1 MVVHG
6 FYHVMGYDHIK
17 EEDKVIMRPKEENIL
32 NKLNIT
38 RD

>member
-6 FYHVMGYDHIK
+6 LYHVMGYDHTKVEDKAIMRTK
-17 EEDKVIMRPKEENIL
+17 EEYAV

-38 RD
+38 R